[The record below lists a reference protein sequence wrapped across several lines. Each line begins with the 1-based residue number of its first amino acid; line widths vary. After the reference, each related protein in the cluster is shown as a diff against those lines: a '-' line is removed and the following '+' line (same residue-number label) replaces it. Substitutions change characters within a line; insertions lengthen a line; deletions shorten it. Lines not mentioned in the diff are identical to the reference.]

1 MFYQRMMME
10 RMKHAEQHD
19 LEEVDSCVKLLDLE
33 VAQRRKRRNSIP
45 FSLPSLHSITDSLS
59 KLRHKSTAKTL
70 LIPRRNTKLE
80 QGIFPV
86 VSVMQESVP
95 KTSTSLC
102 ESIETPEHD
111 KHLDHFTDEQN
122 HEFFTAWRRIQGSRI
137 NLTE

>member
-1 MFYQRMMME
+1 MMMQ

-33 VAQRRKRRNSIP
+33 VAQRRKRRNSMP

-59 KLRHKSTAKTL
+59 KLRHKSTAETP
-70 LIPRRNTKLE
+70 LIPRRNSKLE

-86 VSVMQESVP
+86 VSLIQESLP

-102 ESIETPEHD
+102 ESKENPGHD

-122 HEFFTAWRRIQGSRI
+122 HEFFTTWRRIQGSRI

>member
-1 MFYQRMMME
+1 MQRI
-10 RMKHAEQHD
+10 KQSEQND

-33 VAQRRKRRNSIP
+33 VAQRRKRRNSMP

-59 KLRHKSTAKTL
+59 KLRHKSTAKTP
-70 LIPRRNTKLE
+70 LIPRRNSKLE

-86 VSVMQESVP
+86 ISVIQESIT
-95 KTSTSLC
+95 KTYTSPC
-102 ESIETPEHD
+102 ESKESPGHD

-122 HEFFTAWRRIQGSRI
+122 TEFFTTWRRILGSRI